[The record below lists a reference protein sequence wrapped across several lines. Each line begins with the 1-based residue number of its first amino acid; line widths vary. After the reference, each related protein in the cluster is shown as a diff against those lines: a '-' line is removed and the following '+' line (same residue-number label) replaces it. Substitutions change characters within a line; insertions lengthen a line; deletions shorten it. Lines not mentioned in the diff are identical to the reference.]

1 MSDANDKT
9 SLATAKEER
18 REALA
23 SHSADHAPT
32 ADEAEAADRSRQQF
46 VDDAGQ
52 VAEHERAAAERGAK
66 VKGEGDIV

>member
-1 MSDANDKT
+1 MSDADDKT
-9 SLATAKEER
+9 SPATVKEER

-46 VDDAGQ
+46 VDEAGQ
-52 VAEHERAAAERGAK
+52 VAEHERAAAERGGN
-66 VKGEGDIV
+66 VKGEGEIV